1 MHGLCTRHF
10 QEVAEIVWV
19 TFYHMFSARVQD
31 FYEKKKCPRHTIR
44 GVYSS
49 DKNSLGTVAELMYVP
64 IYIIKKLGDFWIVLG
79 FEITIFRHNGF

>member
-1 MHGLCTRHF
+1 
-10 QEVAEIVWV
+10 
-19 TFYHMFSARVQD
+19 MFSARVQD

-64 IYIIKKLGDFWIVLG
+64 IYIIKKLGDF
-79 FEITIFRHNGF
+79 